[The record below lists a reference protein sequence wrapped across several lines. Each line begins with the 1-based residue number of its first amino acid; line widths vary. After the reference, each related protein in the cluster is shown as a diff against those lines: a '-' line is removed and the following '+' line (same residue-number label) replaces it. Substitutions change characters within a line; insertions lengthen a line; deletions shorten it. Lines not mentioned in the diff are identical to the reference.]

1 MDLASARSFRRFSA
15 SIVAALL
22 RANSANLACLATSSF
37 ASLSNFA
44 SRLYCQQTIITNT
57 VYLPFL
63 QRQAAVAVIAPRARK
78 RTQILESCFY
88 LFNSR
93 IGARGGVKIFGF
105 PLGFQRVRANR
116 YVLAASLLLITA
128 ASLAACGGGSTS
140 GPNSV
145 PITASPT
152 PVPDAPFSVVTSLPV
167 NASGTIAAP
176 ISAPDYAGTLSFG
189 GVSSPARTWSF
200 LVINI
205 TCRYRWLSQQRS
217 RNLCWERPVR
227 FSLRTPEVRL
237 QFYYHGRGI
246 AWHSG
251 SRLGGL
257 PTQATGSRAMRPS
270 IAMQIRKTVR
280 G

>member
-93 IGARGGVKIFGF
+93 IGARGGVKIFGSSRF
-105 PLGFQRVRANR
+105 STRPRQSVCPRRIAPVDHGRVASRMRRRLDIGAELRPDNRIAN
-116 YVLAASLLLITA
+116 A
-128 ASLAACGGGSTS
+128 
-140 GPNSV
+140 
-145 PITASPT
+145 
-152 PVPDAPFSVVTSLPV
+152 
-167 NASGTIAAP
+167 
-176 ISAPDYAGTLSFG
+176 
-189 GVSSPARTWSF
+189 
-200 LVINI
+200 
-205 TCRYRWLSQQRS
+205 RS
-217 RNLCWERPVR
+217 RRVVLRCYKPASKRERDDR
-227 FSLRTPEVRL
+227 C
-237 QFYYHGRGI
+237 
-246 AWHSG
+246 AD
-251 SRLGGL
+251 
-257 PTQATGSRAMRPS
+257 
-270 IAMQIRKTVR
+270 
-280 G
+280 